1 MSKQSKRHCIISTG
15 VRWQGPAGGRKG
27 GRGRGGGASLTGGS
41 QPFWSRFLT
50 NRHRER
56 DEVRS
61 LLLSLKLSVLCM
73 AGRVCG
79 IKKKDDVARRWSSS
93 VMSIFIFWPWL
104 ARSLGQLKFH
114 YAALGT
120 CFNDTLRSA
129 RFRPSLRCCQ
139 WNWRMEFRFH
149 RWRWSSRMYTPNS
162 IGIFRDFFE
171 QLADR
176 WRCHSTD

>member
-1 MSKQSKRHCIISTG
+1 MARSGR
-15 VRWQGPAGGRKG
+15 RAEGRKG
-27 GRGRGGGASLTGGS
+27 TRGGGIINRRESAILV
-41 QPFWSRFLT
+41 PFSDKQT
-50 NRHRER
+50 QRER
-56 DEVRS
+56 RGPFIIIVLEAECFVYGRKGVRN
-61 LLLSLKLSVLCM
+61 
-73 AGRVCG
+73 
-79 IKKKDDVARRWSSS
+79 KKKDDVARRWSSS